1 VFFIRVS
8 LLQRIQCR
16 SNVPVNAD
24 DGGNAMRFALAV
36 LIAAGVSVA
45 HAQAPAGQSIAD
57 GATFGA
63 VATLAPMCG
72 LRDEAWS
79 ADLRRAAMQTA
90 TGSAATD
97 DATLSTA
104 PGSSQVVAALGYGD
118 MEALEDFAADKPEAT
133 CAALRKN
140 PALGKADAAVDAFR
154 RRHEGKP
161 VG

>member
-1 VFFIRVS
+1 M
-8 LLQRIQCR
+8 
-16 SNVPVNAD
+16 PTMEK
-24 DGGNAMRFALAV
+24 NAMRFVLGVLAV
-36 LIAAGVSVA
+36 SWVSVA
-45 HAQAPAGQSIAD
+45 QAQAPAGQSIAD

-97 DATLSTA
+97 DAALSST
-104 PGSSQVVAALGYGD
+104 PGSNQVVAALGYGD
-118 MEALEDFAADKPEAT
+118 MEALEDFAADTPEAT

-154 RRHEGKP
+154 HRRDGKP